1 MRIAAAVITS
11 AVVVGLSGLAF
22 AQEATGGDE
31 GSTPNAATAS
41 SVNQPVP
48 TTNPLSDN
56 ARNWVVSGFLG
67 TNFGSSRTNPIVQ
80 LDRLENLDTGTSS
93 ANFGGQVA
101 YLARGVI
108 GGEFLAEFSPRLNT
122 FNNVLFER
130 SPNVNTYMFNLIAA
144 APFGSIQSFDPYI
157 SGGIGWVGMHA
168 DIFTAN
174 PLGVQNVNTI
184 PTQSVSAQKFG
195 WDLGGGVMAWSEKRW
210 GFRGDLRYYRSTS
223 SGTDTFDLNNIG
235 NGDAFTLSELSGI
248 SFWKAN
254 AGLAFRW

>member
-101 YLARGVI
+101 YLGRGVI
-108 GGEFLAEFSPRLNT
+108 GGEFLAEFSPSIST
-122 FNNVLFER
+122 FNNVLFEHA
-130 SPNVNTYMFNLIAA
+130 PNVNTYMFNAIAV
-144 APFGSIQSFDPYI
+144 APFGHARTVDPYI
-157 SGGIGWVGMHA
+157 SGGIGWVALHA
-168 DIFTAN
+168 TVFTVEPTSSN
-174 PLGVQNVNTI
+174 INTI
-184 PTQSVSAQKFG
+184 GTESVSGSRFG
-195 WDLGGGVMAWSEKRW
+195 WDLGGGIMAWSEKNW
-210 GFRGDLRYYRSTS
+210 GFRGDLRYYRTGSNN
-223 SGTDTFDLNNIG
+223 TDVFDSNNIG
-235 NGDAFTLSELSGI
+235 DGALFSRVELSDI

-254 AGLAFRW
+254 AGVSFRW

>member
-1 MRIAAAVITS
+1 MKLRSFAIT
-11 AVVVGLSGLAF
+11 AVVVGLSGPAF
-22 AQEATGGDE
+22 AQTGSGQQTAAN
-31 GSTPNAATAS
+31 TPASQAAA
-41 SVNQPVP
+41 V
-48 TTNPLSDN
+48 TTTSDN
-56 ARNWVVSGFLG
+56 PRHWMASGFLG
-67 TNFGSSRTNPIVQ
+67 TNFGSNRTN
-80 LDRLENLDTGTSS
+80 NLDLTGLETFDSGTTS

-122 FNNVLFER
+122 FNNVLFDR

-144 APFGSIQSFDPYI
+144 APFGSVKSFDPYI

-174 PLGVQNVNTI
+174 PVGVQDINTI

-195 WDLGGGVMAWSEKRW
+195 WDLGGGVMAWSEKNW

-223 SGTDTFDLNNIG
+223 SGTDTFDVNNIG
-235 NGDAFTLSELSGI
+235 NGDNFTLAELSGV

-254 AGLAFRW
+254 AGIGFRW